1 MVLSLFHSPWLLVAS
16 SYRLQQRLVPS
27 PRSSPLFLQE
37 RVWLN
42 QGGERVVAKKQTKK
56 RAPDPDEPPE
66 TPQGI
71 DRRLLLMGVLAQP
84 AIFSAISMSRGSGS
98 SKKTSQVNSLGDNM
112 DGDAVTSPA
121 LEIQLLEAIEL
132 YPNAQPGDFT
142 NPQYAAAYTLVPQ
155 LEARGGSQVKA
166 SSMAGRWVLPWV
178 GGWDRVWTSTADTR
192 PFGGPQD
199 LQFKVGAKTYTQL
212 AARQFVYGPGEG
224 GAIVEFLYGERDA
237 AGSIGQKLLLTRPGY
252 VSNLGD
258 NTFQLAFKG
267 PLDEYEVVFNPKM
280 NQDGLRT
287 GEKLPGGSIASQAA
301 DDLFLRTTYLSERLW
316 IIRDIRD
323 PSIVSVFERTNTYS
337 VFDRRG
343 LVMEKQLKPSDNEQV
358 RYGALLFGDT
368 KEDYQGW
375 AEKAAQA
382 DETKNKLLGR

>member
-1 MVLSLFHSPWLLVAS
+1 LASKAKTKSSQIGDPFQIFALLRGGPDAKGAGGGARRHPKRFVTICCRGGIARRDLLGADPLLLSLS
-16 SYRLQQRLVPS
+16 RLQ
-27 PRSSPLFLQE
+27 
-37 RVWLN
+37 
-42 QGGERVVAKKQTKK
+42 
-56 RAPDPDEPPE
+56 
-66 TPQGI
+66 
-71 DRRLLLMGVLAQP
+71 
-84 AIFSAISMSRGSGS
+84 
-98 SKKTSQVNSLGDNM
+98 
-112 DGDAVTSPA
+112 
-121 LEIQLLEAIEL
+121 EL
-132 YPNAQPGDFT
+132 
-142 NPQYAAAYTLVPQ
+142 
-155 LEARGGSQVKA
+155 
-166 SSMAGRWVLPWV
+166 
-178 GGWDRVWTSTADTR
+178 
-192 PFGGPQD
+192 
-199 LQFKVGAKTYTQL
+199 
-212 AARQFVYGPGEG
+212 
-224 GAIVEFLYGERDA
+224 
-237 AGSIGQKLLLTRPGY
+237 LLLTRPGY

-382 DETKNKLLGR
+382 EETKNKLLGR